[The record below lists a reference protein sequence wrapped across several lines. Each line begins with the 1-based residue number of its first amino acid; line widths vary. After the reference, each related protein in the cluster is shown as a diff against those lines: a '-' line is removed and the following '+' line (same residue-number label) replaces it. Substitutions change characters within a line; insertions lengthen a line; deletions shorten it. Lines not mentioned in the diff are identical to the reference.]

1 MILVSIFALR
11 DVIRKVQSDF
21 KIPYNGISHTSP
33 SIGEDIAKICEY
45 LEQHELQSYKPEREN
60 NEYAIPVRDLIV
72 AGATYNNTARPF
84 KNFRADTRN
93 TKNLGTKQGAE
104 QALDDTDYTQAD
116 IDLGGELDL
125 DISDLAMDDEEFPV
139 GTNPTD
145 FIAMA
150 REAIEEFSR
159 YD

>member
-1 MILVSIFALR
+1 MLFLFVILLWLGQLTITL
-11 DVIRKVQSDF
+11 
-21 KIPYNGISHTSP
+21 P
-33 SIGEDIAKICEY
+33 
-45 LEQHELQSYKPEREN
+45 
-60 NEYAIPVRDLIV
+60 
-72 AGATYNNTARPF
+72 
-84 KNFRADTRN
+84 ADTRN

-104 QALDDTDYTQAD
+104 QALDDTDYAQAD

-125 DISDLAMDDEEFPV
+125 DISDLAMDDEEIPV

-159 YD
+159 YN